1 MPRMTRR
8 KFVSLSA
15 GGAAALTAG
24 TAALTAQSPARAAS
38 ANEKVVLALIGAGGR
53 GQDLAMKFAAVKD
66 VEFKYVCEV
75 NEARGGKMADELA
88 KVHGRRPKP
97 IIEMRDAFA
106 DKDVHGVVIA
116 TPEHW
121 HALATIW
128 ACQAG
133 KDVYVEKNV
142 SLTIWEGRKMVEAAR
157 KYNRIVQAGTQNR
170 SGPYAYSAREY
181 LKSGRLG
188 KIAYITVNNMLP
200 GGPWQPRPDTPVPA
214 GVDWDRWLGPAPE
227 APYNA
232 GRHFGPYDWWDYSGG
247 VLAGDGSHQLDLLRL
262 VLGDPPPP
270 KAAYCAGGNQAFGSK
285 RETPELQ
292 VVTFDYGDFTVV
304 SENTSFPP
312 YMVKST
318 GQERMGD
325 KFPFWPQNCE
335 RIEIYGTKQMMYLGR
350 HGMGWQVLEGG
361 GKIVAQE
368 HGYFPD
374 KWHQPNF
381 IDCIRSRQRPNG
393 DIEQAHLSACLVHM
407 GNIAYRLGNQ
417 RVVFDAKAEAFVGSD
432 AANRFLK
439 PAYRKEY
446 RVPDEV

>member
-1 MPRMTRR
+1 MSRMTRR
-8 KFVSLSA
+8 KFVSLSSR
-15 GGAAALTAG
+15 GAAALAAG
-24 TAALTAQSPARAAS
+24 TAALTAASPVRAAP
-38 ANEKVVLALIGAGGR
+38 ALDKVVLALVGAGGR
-53 GQDLAMKFAAVKD
+53 GHELALKFAAIEN

-75 NEARGGKMADELA
+75 NETRAGRMTDELE
-88 KVHGRRPKP
+88 KIHGRRPKC
-97 IIEMRDAFA
+97 IVDMREAFG

-133 KDVYVEKNV
+133 KDVYVEKNI
-142 SLTIWEGRKMVEAAR
+142 SLTLWEGRKMVEAAR
-157 KYNRIVQAGTQNR
+157 RYNRVVQAGTQNR

-181 LKSGRLG
+181 LRSGQLG
-188 KIAYITVNNMLP
+188 KIAYIKVNNMLP
-200 GGPWQPRPDTPVPA
+200 GGPWQPRPDSPPPA
-214 GVDWDRWLGPAPE
+214 GLDWDRWLGPAPE
-227 APYNA
+227 VPYNP
-232 GRHFGPYDWWDYSGG
+232 GRHLGPYDWWDYSGG
-247 VLAGDGSHQLDLLRL
+247 MLAGDGSHQLDLLRL

-270 KAAYCAGGNQAFGSK
+270 KAVYCAGGNQAYGSK

-292 VVTFDYGDFTVV
+292 VVTYDYGDYTVV
-304 SENTSFPP
+304 CESATFPP
-312 YMVKST
+312 YMVKSNRE
-318 GQERMGD
+318 ERMGD
-325 KFPFWPQNCE
+325 KFPFWAQNCE

-350 HGMGWQVLEGG
+350 HGMGWQVLEGS

-381 IDCIRSRQRPNG
+381 IDCIRTRKQPNG
-393 DIEQAHLSACLVHM
+393 DIEQAHLSACLPHL
-407 GNIAYRLGNQ
+407 GNIAYRTGNQ
-417 RVVFDAKAEAFVGSD
+417 RLVFDAKTETFVEND
-432 AANRFLK
+432 AANRLLR